1 MTWDPNTGNLYW
13 AVASVLGLTDQRL
26 VEINLKT
33 GKGAFVCW
41 LEETGGL
48 YVVADTKS
56 QLDPVDHADSVQLS
70 HDTLTLKPT
79 ETFQLTAS
87 VYPWNASDRTVSW
100 RSSDETIA
108 TVAPDG
114 TVTAL
119 AAGTCT
125 ITAVSNLNPDLT
137 ASCAVTVAP

>member
-1 MTWDPNTGNLYW
+1 MAIPNIGNLSGLYI
-13 AVASVLGLTDQRL
+13 VPGASVGDD
-26 VEINLKT
+26 
-33 GKGAFVCW
+33 
-41 LEETGGL
+41 GGDVNPTSIEL
-48 YVVADTKS
+48 S
-56 QLDPVDHADSVQLS
+56 Q
-70 HDTLTLKPT
+70 TELTLKPT

-87 VYPWNASDRTVSW
+87 VYPWSASDRTVSW

>member
-1 MTWDPNTGNLYW
+1 MLMEINPNTKKYTSICEL
-13 AVASVLGLTDQRL
+13 SQ
-26 VEINLKT
+26 
-33 GKGAFVCW
+33 
-41 LEETGGL
+41 TGGL
-48 YVVADTKS
+48 YVIAEAKS

-70 HDTLTLKPT
+70 HGTLTLQPT

-100 RSSDETIA
+100 SSSDETVA

-119 AAGTCT
+119 AEGTCT